1 MALYLT
7 LIQISKLLK
16 MVCKEKIRNTYIMTF
31 YICIFLSFIF
41 TILILKYLFRSQREG
56 LENNQSV
63 EAENDKKEN
72 ALTNSINSNIGLNK
86 NTISKYNKKN
96 TDLNNQLD
104 ILEKKV
110 NCKIQSLNS
119 RQDAVKAKK
128 ANLQSKKDAGTN
140 YSTKFY

>member
-1 MALYLT
+1 
-7 LIQISKLLK
+7 

-72 ALTNSINSNIGLNK
+72 ALTNFINSNISLNK

>member
-1 MALYLT
+1 
-7 LIQISKLLK
+7 

-56 LENNQSV
+56 LENNQSI

-110 NCKIQSLNS
+110 NCKTQSINS

>member
-1 MALYLT
+1 
-7 LIQISKLLK
+7 

>member
-7 LIQISKLLK
+7 LIQILKLLK

>member
-7 LIQISKLLK
+7 LIQILKLLK

-110 NCKIQSLNS
+110 NCKTQSLNS

>member
-7 LIQISKLLK
+7 LIQILKLLK

-63 EAENDKKEN
+63 EAENYKKEN
-72 ALTNSINSNIGLNK
+72 ALTNSINSNISLNK

>member
-72 ALTNSINSNIGLNK
+72 ALTNFINSNIGLNK

>member
-1 MALYLT
+1 
-7 LIQISKLLK
+7 

-72 ALTNSINSNIGLNK
+72 ALTNFINSNIGLNK

>member
-110 NCKIQSLNS
+110 KCKTQSLNS

>member
-72 ALTNSINSNIGLNK
+72 ALTNFINSNISLNK

>member
-1 MALYLT
+1 
-7 LIQISKLLK
+7 

-56 LENNQSV
+56 LENNQSI

>member
-1 MALYLT
+1 
-7 LIQISKLLK
+7 

-128 ANLQSKKDAGTN
+128 AIYKVKRMPAQTILQNFIKPRLQFQIS
-140 YSTKFY
+140 

>member
-72 ALTNSINSNIGLNK
+72 AL
-86 NTISKYNKKN
+86 
-96 TDLNNQLD
+96 
-104 ILEKKV
+104 
-110 NCKIQSLNS
+110 NCKTQSLNS

>member
-1 MALYLT
+1 
-7 LIQISKLLK
+7 

-56 LENNQSV
+56 LENNKLA
-63 EAENDKKEN
+63 EAENDKKES
-72 ALTNSINSNIGLNK
+72 ALMNSINSNIGLNK